1 MASSDTALIIA
12 RHEQSPPSAWFHRL
26 DYRFVA
32 GAAMMERLLD
42 RGSYKSKQKPRGD
55 VDAPVREV
63 GVRARSSVA
72 CPGLQFRRSRR
83 DRIYLSSQHRC
94 LLGAVLEKSPVSRI
108 VRGVLGASTLYTIPS
123 ELLGTGPRRELPFS
137 IVNGP
142 GPSQH
147 SHASAFLA
155 STAQRDGFLLI
166 AAFLITFLFIRTSAR
181 LIRKQV
187 SWWPGNVSTKG
198 GLHIHHLVW
207 GICLVLASGFL
218 SIALRPD
225 GFWGGALAVL
235 FGIGTGLTL
244 DEFALWLRLDDV
256 YWAQEGRESLDAV
269 IVAALLGG
277 LVVLGVSP
285 IDSSTHG
292 WAIPLVLAI
301 NVLLSIAAILKG
313 RLLLG
318 LLGVFVPLVS
328 LVAVIRLA
336 APSSPWARWFYRP
349 GSRKLSR
356 SERRF
361 ARARA
366 RHIRIMNLIGG
377 APTAVATGTVARADE
392 TAKTD

>member
-1 MASSDTALIIA
+1 
-12 RHEQSPPSAWFHRL
+12 
-26 DYRFVA
+26 
-32 GAAMMERLLD
+32 
-42 RGSYKSKQKPRGD
+42 
-55 VDAPVREV
+55 
-63 GVRARSSVA
+63 
-72 CPGLQFRRSRR
+72 
-83 DRIYLSSQHRC
+83 
-94 LLGAVLEKSPVSRI
+94 
-108 VRGVLGASTLYTIPS
+108 VLGASTLYTIPS
-123 ELLGTGPRRELPFS
+123 ELLGTGPHRELTFS
-137 IVNGP
+137 VVNGP
-142 GPSQH
+142 GPNQH
-147 SHASAFLA
+147 THASAFLA

-166 AAFLITFLFIRTSAR
+166 VAFLITFLFIRTSAR

-187 SWWPGNVSTKG
+187 SWWPGNVKTKG

-225 GFWGGALAVL
+225 GFWGAALAVL

-292 WAIPLVLAI
+292 WAIALALAI
-301 NVLLSIAAILKG
+301 NVLLCIAAILKG

-361 ARARA
+361 ARART
-366 RHIRIMNLIGG
+366 RHTRIMNLIGG
-377 APTAVATGTVARADE
+377 APTAAATGTVARADE